1 MRFRVIFSPS
11 AEDDLAYYRVFE
23 QRIIVDAIKAHLVL
37 DANVESK
44 RRKKMIENRLA
55 SWELRTGD
63 FRLFYEIEG
72 DALVK
77 IISIGHKHHNQ
88 LLIRGKRVEL

>member
-1 MRFRVIFSPS
+1 MRFRVVFSPS
-11 AEDDLAYYRVFE
+11 AEDDLASYRVFE
-23 QRIIVDAIKAHLVL
+23 QRIIVDAIKAHLMA
-37 DANVESK
+37 DANLESK

-63 FRLFYEIEG
+63 YRVFYEIEG